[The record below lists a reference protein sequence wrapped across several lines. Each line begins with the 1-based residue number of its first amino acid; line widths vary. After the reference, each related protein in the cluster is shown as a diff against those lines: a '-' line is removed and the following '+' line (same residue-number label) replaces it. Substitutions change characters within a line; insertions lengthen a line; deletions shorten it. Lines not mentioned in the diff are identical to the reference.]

1 MKALSAIGR
10 RTASGIEADKP
21 FGENYLSHIAYIA
34 LGSNL
39 GNRRLSVNQAVAAL
53 RADPGVGDVEVS
65 SLHTTDPVGGPAGQ
79 GPYLNAAARVE
90 TLHGPEAFLE
100 LLLKIER
107 SLGRVRQE
115 RWGPRTID
123 LDLLLYDGRVINLPG
138 LTVPHPRMHE
148 RRFVLEPLAEIA
160 REVEHPILGKTIGR
174 LLAELVRSNR
184 RRQAAADSGS
194 EGEVTASRIIPSDRS
209 RV

>member
-1 MKALSAIGR
+1 M
-10 RTASGIEADKP
+10 
-21 FGENYLSHIAYIA
+21 SHIAFIA

-53 RADPGVGDVEVS
+53 RADPGVGEVLLS

-90 TLHGPEAFLE
+90 TLHGPEALLE
-100 LLLKIER
+100 LLLETER
-107 SLGRVRQE
+107 SLGRIRRE

-123 LDLLLYDGRVINLPG
+123 LDLLLYDDRVIDLPG

-148 RRFVLEPLAEIA
+148 RRFVLEPLVEIA
-160 REVEHPILGKTIGR
+160 REVEHPILGRTMVQ
-174 LLAELVRSNR
+174 LLANLV
-184 RRQAAADSGS
+184 AADRRGTLLHSSGLPD
-194 EGEVTASRIIPSDRS
+194 E
-209 RV
+209 